1 MNKKLN
7 ISLGRP
13 GQGASVPANAD
24 DFIRAAAPEP
34 TLDPPQAKL
43 EPVPAPKPK
52 PPKADAVSEPAPTAP
67 PAPRVSRPKTPEP
80 RIGPKGGTKTVLANG
95 NQRITISLE
104 PDLYK
109 AVRERAFKEHIDL
122 SELLRRAAREYLG
135 LEKA

>member
-13 GQGASVPANAD
+13 GQGPSVPANAD
-24 DFIRAAAPEP
+24 DFIRAATPEP
-34 TLDPPQAKL
+34 QLDPP
-43 EPVPAPKPK
+43 PSPPTPAPASKPK
-52 PPKADAVSEPAPTAP
+52 PPKVEAVSDVTP
-67 PAPRVSRPKTPEP
+67 PAPRTSRPKTPEP

-109 AVRERAFKEHIDL
+109 AVREKAFKEHIDL